1 MGKLAVIRVL
11 IHGKI
16 DRSVVYNIGIAF
28 IDQRADHI
36 DHALNFLRSL
46 RMRRRGAHVQI
57 RHILLAF
64 LNVTLGNNRSVHAF
78 LICLLNDFVVYVGE
92 VRYVVHFV
100 PFILEVTAHR
110 VEHDHRSR
118 VADMN
123 QVVNRRTAD
132 IHADLA
138 RRNRLELFQCF
149 CFGIINPHFILSPFL
164 QCAVRQR
171 NIRVFLPG
179 LPHRLPGLLVSELHP
194 DQLFEIV

>member
-1 MGKLAVIRVL
+1 
-11 IHGKI
+11 
-16 DRSVVYNIGIAF
+16 
-28 IDQRADHI
+28 
-36 DHALNFLRSL
+36 
-46 RMRRRGAHVQI
+46 MRRRGADVQVG
-57 RHILLAF
+57 HILFAF
-64 LNVTLGNNRSVHAF
+64 LNVTLGNDRSVHAF
-78 LICLLNDFVVYVGE
+78 LICLFNDFVVYVGE

-149 CFGIINPHFILSPFL
+149 CLGIINPHFILSPFL